1 MSDRSLEESWRISPR
16 ASEFTWKGL
25 QALGRVHALN
35 ERCLEL
41 LSQGARGDRQTLAF
55 VHQSR
60 GLWISLNVTA
70 RKRAAQTPFLL
81 MDVHFQEI
89 QWWRDAQNSRSPQRQ
104 PLIPETAFKGKLASE
119 LMRETLMLAWSTVMM
134 DRRVAC
140 LLFGMAPAVS
150 RMIADFGPQDV
161 ERIAARYRS
170 HLRPRWHDFPAY
182 WNSLLI
188 AARDD
193 DEAALEECRLHGVLM
208 IGGELLP
215 LLEGKAV

>member
-1 MSDRSLEESWRISPR
+1 MSDGSLDGSWRASSR
-16 ASEFTWKGL
+16 ASESTWTGL
-25 QALGRVHALN
+25 QALGRVQALN

-41 LSQGARGDRQTLAF
+41 LTQSARGDRQSPAF

-60 GLWISLNVTA
+60 ALWTGLNVAA
-70 RKRAAQTPFLL
+70 RKRAAQMSFLL

-89 QWWRDAQNSRSPQRQ
+89 QWWRGAQSSRASQRE
-104 PLIPETAFKGKLASE
+104 PLPPETAFKGKLAAE

-134 DRRVAC
+134 DQRVAC

-150 RMIADFGPQDV
+150 QMIADLGPRDV

-170 HLRPRWHDFPAY
+170 HLRPRWHDFPEY
-182 WNSLLI
+182 WNNLLI

-193 DEAALEECRLHGVLM
+193 DESALEECRLHGLLM

-215 LLEGKAV
+215 LLKGKAV

>member
-1 MSDRSLEESWRISPR
+1 MSDRSLEENWRISPPS
-16 ASEFTWKGL
+16 SEFTWNGL

-41 LSQGARGDRQTLAF
+41 LTQSARQDRQSLAF

-60 GLWISLNVTA
+60 GLWNALNVTA
-70 RKRAAQTPFLL
+70 RKRAAQMPFLL
-81 MDVHFQEI
+81 IDVHFQEI
-89 QWWRDAQNSRSPQRQ
+89 QWWRGAQSARHAQRQ
-104 PLIPETAFKGKLASE
+104 PLAPDTTFKGKPAAE
-119 LMRETLMLAWSTVMM
+119 LTREALMLAWSTVMM

-182 WNSLLI
+182 WNNLLI

>member
-1 MSDRSLEESWRISPR
+1 MSDRSIDEGWR
-16 ASEFTWKGL
+16 ASPPSSDFRWKGL
-25 QALGRVHALN
+25 QPLARVKTLN

-41 LSQGARGDRQTLAF
+41 LSQSARGDRQSIAGI
-55 VHQSR
+55 HPSR
-60 GLWISLNVTA
+60 LLWNSLNVTA
-70 RKRAAQTPFLL
+70 RKRAAQMPFLL
-81 MDVHFQEI
+81 MDVHFKEI
-89 QWWRDAQNSRSPQRQ
+89 RWWRGAQTARHSQRQ
-104 PLIPETAFKGKLASE
+104 SLAPDAVFKGKPAAE

-140 LLFGMAPAVS
+140 LLFGMAPEVS

-161 ERIAARYRS
+161 ERIAMRYRS

-182 WNSLLI
+182 WNNLLI
-188 AARDD
+188 AARDN

-208 IGGELLP
+208 IGGGLLP

>member
-1 MSDRSLEESWRISPR
+1 MSDRPIEETWRTSPS
-16 ASEFTWKGL
+16 SEFTWKGQ
-25 QALGRVHALN
+25 QALARVHALN

-41 LSQGARGDRQTLAF
+41 LTQSARADRQSLAF

-60 GLWISLNVTA
+60 GLWNGLNATA

-89 QWWRDAQNSRSPQRQ
+89 QWWRGAQSARALQR
-104 PLIPETAFKGKLASE
+104 PSLILETVFKGKLAAE
-119 LMRETLMLAWSTVMM
+119 LMRETLMLAWNTVTM
-134 DRRVAC
+134 DRRIAC

-150 RMIADFGPQDV
+150 RVIAEFGPQDV

-170 HLRPRWHDFPAY
+170 HLRPRWHDFPTY
-182 WNSLLI
+182 WNNLLI
-188 AARDD
+188 ASRDD